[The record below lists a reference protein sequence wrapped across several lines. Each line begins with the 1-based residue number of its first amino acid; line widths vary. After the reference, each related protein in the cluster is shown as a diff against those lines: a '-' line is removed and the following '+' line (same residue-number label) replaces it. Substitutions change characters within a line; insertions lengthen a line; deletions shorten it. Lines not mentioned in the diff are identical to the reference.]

1 MDLPITAEDTER
13 AEAFLAAGDIET
25 AAPRLEELTG
35 SVSAWAEEA
44 CADTTQRQWF
54 AFEDAFER
62 LAYRRVEDDPRELVQ
77 IEAPLGRLFSD
88 LAFVRIRQSDFE
100 GARDAL
106 MQAVRWNP
114 MNCAYRLDLA
124 EVFRVL
130 GDVREWAQLSFS
142 VIERASD
149 GRSAGLA
156 YANLGQALLDD
167 GNAAAAAGSARL
179 ARRLAASEP
188 RVGRLEERLQK
199 EAPQEA
205 AADDETVLGA
215 LELAGVPAQPSA
227 EIAIC
232 LLMCASDAARAN
244 EVSRATEFTVR
255 ARGLV
260 GDEAARAL
268 IQLINES
275 DAELAREKAAGADA
289 GEA

>member
-1 MDLPITAEDTER
+1 MDLPITAEDIER
-13 AEAFLAAGDIET
+13 AESFLAAGDIET
-25 AAPRLEELTG
+25 AAPRLEELAG
-35 SVSAWAEEA
+35 SVSAWAEEE
-44 CADTTQRQWF
+44 CADTAKRQWF

-62 LAYRRVEDDPRELVQ
+62 LAYRRVEGDPRELVQ
-77 IEAPLGRLFSD
+77 VEAPLGRLFSG
-88 LAFVRIRQSDFE
+88 LAFARIRQGDLAA
-100 GARDAL
+100 ARDAL

-124 EVFRVL
+124 EVFRAL
-130 GDVREWAQLSFS
+130 GDAREWAQLSFS

-167 GNAAAAAGSARL
+167 GNAAAAVGCERL
-179 ARRLAASEP
+179 ARRLAPAEP
-188 RVGRLEERLQK
+188 RVERLGERLRK
-199 EAPQEA
+199 EAPDQAEA
-205 AADDETVLGA
+205 GDEAVLGA

-232 LLMCASDAARAN
+232 LLMCASDAARAGDAP
-244 EVSRATEFTVR
+244 RATEFTVR

-275 DAELAREKAAGADA
+275 DAELAREKAAGADG